1 MVSVR
6 RSQVLAVSSLALMS
20 AAVLVPASMTSAAV
34 TALGYSAPAELPLI
48 APAAP
53 GTAQMNALRF
63 RQIAATAF
71 AEPARVAVDA
81 PAADDSTPT
90 AEQTAALDAETLCMA
105 KVVHHEA
112 GNQPRAGQL
121 AVAQTILNR
130 VASGRFAATVCGVVH
145 QRNQYFDTTRYH
157 PNRASGQW
165 QAAVAVAFDALAG
178 KARAVVPGA
187 LFFRAAYAAPTN
199 FFKSRTRIAA
209 LGDHVFYR

>member
-6 RSQVLAVSSLALMS
+6 RSQVFAVSSLVLMS
-20 AAVLVPASMTSAAV
+20 AAVLVPASMTSAAE
-34 TALGYSAPAELPLI
+34 TAPAYAAPAELPLL
-48 APAAP
+48 APSAP
-53 GTAQMNALRF
+53 TTMQMNLLRF
-63 RQIAATAF
+63 RQIAAHTF
-71 AEPARVAVDA
+71 AAPA
-81 PAADDSTPT
+81 PAAAEDDADTSTDT
-90 AEQTAALDAETLCMA
+90 ASLDAETLCMA

-130 VASGRFAATVCGVVH
+130 VESGRFAGTVCGVVH

-157 PNRASGQW
+157 PKRDSNQW
-165 QAAVAVAFDALAG
+165 QAAVAVAFEALSG

-187 LFFRAAYAAPTN
+187 LFFRAAYAAPTG
-199 FFKSRTRIAA
+199 FFKTRTRIAA